1 MAAISVLMA
10 VFNCDKYL
18 KEAIDS
24 ILDQTWEDFE
34 FIIVNDGSTD
44 NSLGILRAYQDKRL
58 KIITYKENRGV
69 AYARNVGLKH
79 CTSDYIALMD
89 ADDVALPDRLK
100 LQYEYLMEH
109 NDIDGVYAKVRHLDT
124 EGKLLGEE
132 FPVAYYNYKYVKAVM
147 IFNNTISNPTAMF
160 RRQIVE
166 DYHLKYDETRK
177 IGSDYKFWS
186 DYLKYGNI
194 VGIDKVLCYYRLR
207 HHSLYNNAPLSA
219 QKESE
224 RSMRLY
230 NFQQYGFQF
239 SEEEEE
245 VLLKIYGISGKI
257 TSGEEMIQLYKAL
270 FSMVKQAEKM
280 QLENAEEIKIVCK
293 KMFLKKLQDDAKI
306 WD

>member
-160 RRQIVE
+160 R
-166 DYHLKYDETRK
+166 DRK
-177 IGSDYKFWS
+177 S
-186 DYLKYGNI
+186 
-194 VGIDKVLCYYRLR
+194 VV
-207 HHSLYNNAPLSA
+207 
-219 QKESE
+219 
-224 RSMRLY
+224 
-230 NFQQYGFQF
+230 
-239 SEEEEE
+239 
-245 VLLKIYGISGKI
+245 
-257 TSGEEMIQLYKAL
+257 
-270 FSMVKQAEKM
+270 
-280 QLENAEEIKIVCK
+280 
-293 KMFLKKLQDDAKI
+293 
-306 WD
+306 